1 MHTKHPAL
9 LFILSVLLLTACAPK
24 NNDAERQRAIA
35 QAVIATIAAMPTATP
50 YPTYPPPPTP
60 RPPLQGVF
68 CEYGFCIGHPVDF
81 PLFDLNVVEKGVG
94 APSTYG
100 SGKLLGFKNEFA
112 FITVFWVQSTGTWD
126 PSGLIGVAL
135 SEFGDTPNGSLDIDL
150 VGPLNVAAL
159 PLTPNEAITLRAGL
173 AANWRCGDRD
183 FVWKVYTQS
192 EGQARELLREALGK
206 FDCGQ

>member
-1 MHTKHPAL
+1 MKARVLILPL
-9 LFILSVLLLTACAPK
+9 LAVILAACAPK
-24 NNDAERQRAIA
+24 NDAAEQQRAIA
-35 QAVIATIAAMPTATP
+35 QAVIATLAAIPTQTP
-50 YPTYPPPPTP
+50 YPTHPPPPTP

-94 APSTYG
+94 APSSYG
-100 SGKLLGFKNEFA
+100 SGKLLGFKNDFA
-112 FITVFWVQSTGTWD
+112 FITVFWVQSTGAWD

-135 SEFGDTPNGSLDIDL
+135 TEFDDTPSGSLEVDL
-150 VGPLNVAAL
+150 VGPLNVAVQ
-159 PLTPNEAITLRAGL
+159 PLTPTEAVTLRAGL

-192 EGQARELLREALGK
+192 EGQARELLREALGR

>member
-1 MHTKHPAL
+1 MRKL
-9 LFILSVLLLTACAPK
+9 ILAFFVTIIVLAACAPK
-24 NNDAERQRAIA
+24 NDEAERQRAIA
-35 QAVIATIAAMPTATP
+35 QSVIATMAAIPTYTP

-81 PLFDLNVVEKGVG
+81 PFYDLNVAEKGVG
-94 APSTYG
+94 APSSYT
-100 SGKLLGFKNEFA
+100 SGKLLGFKNDFA

-126 PSGLIGVAL
+126 PSGLIDVTL
-135 SEFGDTPNGSLDIDL
+135 TEFGDTPTGSLDIDL
-150 VGPLNVAAL
+150 VGPLNVAVQ
-159 PLTPNEAITLRAGL
+159 PLTPKDSVTLRAGL

-192 EGQARELLREALGK
+192 DEQARNLLHEALSK